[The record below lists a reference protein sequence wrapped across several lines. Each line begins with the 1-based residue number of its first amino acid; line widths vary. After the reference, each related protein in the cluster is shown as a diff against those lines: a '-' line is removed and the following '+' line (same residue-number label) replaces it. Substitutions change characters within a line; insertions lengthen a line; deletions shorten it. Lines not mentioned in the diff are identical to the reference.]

1 MEAMHLADV
10 WLVIQGNIQDGVY
23 QVPKRTK
30 RYSLHPNLFAHF
42 EKSTTK
48 ILVLQLQMNPRT
60 VAFLV
65 GNKIQFKKHK
75 KANEETSNDWFF
87 LQ

>member
-30 RYSLHPNLFAHF
+30 RYSLYPNLFAHF

-65 GNKIQFKKHK
+65 GNKIQFKKRK